1 MCHHSPCR
9 RTQLRPE
16 STVAEKPE
24 PGPRDESL
32 LIVKSGYKLNSI
44 LLDFYS
50 QEYIHKVL
58 FSNTIKVLLQ
68 RCLETSEKSVAH
80 WAVFLSVIELL
91 EGTKETSM
99 RGD

>member
-58 FSNTIKVLLQ
+58 FSNTIKVVICYNGVLRPLKIAWHTGQ
-68 RCLETSEKSVAH
+68 CFS
-80 WAVFLSVIELL
+80 LS
-91 EGTKETSM
+91 SSC
-99 RGD
+99 